1 MPHII
6 VGLGNPGEEYT
17 NTRHN
22 TGRFFLEAFAKA
34 NDFSEWELDKKL
46 KALVSKGFVS
56 ASNVKGQ
63 LLLVLPESFMN
74 NSGESLKKIKDLRFK
89 IKGKGKEKINEVTNL
104 AVIHDDLDI
113 PFGKFKI
120 SFNKSSGGH
129 RGVESI
135 IKAVK
140 TQAFTRIRVGIAA
153 SASIVKKSQ
162 DEAVVDKIIL
172 GKFKPDELAEL
183 KKLAR
188 SISEALSVIVTEG
201 REVAM
206 SRQGN
211 RGQTPTF

>member
-74 NSGESLKKIKDLRFK
+74 NSGESLKKIKDLLNLNIFSIYQTDLK
-89 IKGKGKEKINEVTNL
+89 IFEFEY
-104 AVIHDDLDI
+104 
-113 PFGKFKI
+113 FGI
-120 SFNKSSGGH
+120 TFNK
-129 RGVESI
+129 
-135 IKAVK
+135 
-140 TQAFTRIRVGIAA
+140 F
-153 SASIVKKSQ
+153 
-162 DEAVVDKIIL
+162 
-172 GKFKPDELAEL
+172 
-183 KKLAR
+183 
-188 SISEALSVIVTEG
+188 
-201 REVAM
+201 
-206 SRQGN
+206 QGN
-211 RGQTPTF
+211 PGVQT